1 MGIILSAVA
10 FMKTGTVMIFL
21 GAVTILLCLFEL
33 LRWKNESEGIGR
45 TTAFSGRLSQGLRAD
60 QDLTQI
66 LTAVIAHMKNG
77 GSFRGQ
83 MEMLAGR
90 NFAMRTLSLSNIAE
104 AFAAS
109 CGAKDRALRPDSHQA
124 ARNGVDSSAEAM
136 QMSQRIFSCFQL
148 SAVLGCNLS
157 ETLEIVLRLHRQNR
171 KIDDLS
177 KKVFAMPRSTV
188 KLLAALPVVT
198 LVGGEVMGAHG
209 VSFLLL
215 TAVGRVCLGMGLVCF
230 ASGAWWCM
238 RLLHHHGEENES

>member
-10 FMKTGTVMIFL
+10 SMKTATVMIFV
-21 GAVTILLCLFEL
+21 GVMVILLCLFKL
-33 LRWKNESEGIGR
+33 LRWSNESEGIGR
-45 TTAFSGRLSQGLRAD
+45 MMAFSRRRSHEVKTA
-60 QDLTQI
+60 QDLAQA

-83 MEMLAGR
+83 METMVGR

-104 AFAAS
+104 AFSAS
-109 CGAKDRALRPDSHQA
+109 CGVKDRSRRPNLRRA
-124 ARNGVDSSAEAM
+124 TWNGVDSSVEMM
-136 QMSQRIFSCFQL
+136 QMSQRVFSCFQL
-148 SAVLGCNLS
+148 SEVLGCNLS
-157 ETLEIVLRLHRQNR
+157 ETLEIVLRLQRQNR
-171 KIDDLS
+171 KVDDLS

-188 KLLAALPVVT
+188 KLLAALPAVT

-209 VSFLLL
+209 VSFLFL